1 MLDLE
6 DACHGASLPS
16 AFERLAIAE
25 SQLAPTSDL
34 VVAEI
39 ALILHAIRPREC
51 AVTTL
56 ATEHEVAFIGL
67 PSRHRQLPL
76 VVPLILLMHP
86 FISDSIG
93 VSHDTVT

>member
-1 MLDLE
+1 M
-6 DACHGASLPS
+6 
-16 AFERLAIAE
+16 
-25 SQLAPTSDL
+25 
-34 VVAEI
+34 
-39 ALILHAIRPREC
+39 
-51 AVTTL
+51 TTL

-93 VSHDTVT
+93 VSHDPVTGAFALSEIALVVGPITISHLALALHVSVSELTCVH